1 MFVPMWEVIIS
12 IIVFLLFLLFYCL
25 NRLNYKACQENIE
38 IIAERQARVRELREG
53 LDEIQDKL
61 YDDADELAE
70 RLFRNITDQDYLSP
84 TAKHDDICQIHS
96 DLRDLKTKYQDRV
109 RELVR

>member
-1 MFVPMWEVIIS
+1 MFVPVWVIVIC
-12 IIVFLLFLLFYCL
+12 VLLFALFYYL
-25 NRLNYKACQENIE
+25 YKSNYNACQRNGE
-38 IIAERQARVRELREG
+38 IIDERQARVRELREG

-70 RLFRNITDQDYLSP
+70 RLFRNITDQDYLS
-84 TAKHDDICQIHS
+84 TKEKYDDICQIHS

-109 RELVR
+109 RELVK